1 MEAKEIYLNIK
12 REVTKGLYVYDDQ
25 IAAIAKWVESEFEPK
40 KQGEKLPI
48 HNVSDSDYQEVKTDN
63 SDDNFI
69 LKLDYQGV
77 KLLKQALSRTMAKG
91 EVLDF
96 SMKLEDDL
104 YKYMTNFEKR

>member
-1 MEAKEIYLNIK
+1 MKANRIKRFNENSELNISD
-12 REVTKGLYVYDDQ
+12 V
-25 IAAIAKWVESEFEPK
+25 SE
-40 KQGEKLPI
+40 
-48 HNVSDSDYQEVKTDN
+48 SDYQPVKVGND
-63 SDDNFI
+63 DDNFI